1 MSRLERIAE
10 ALLAIEA
17 TLAEL
22 SPGDRMAVLTL
33 VVREREADPGPPA
46 SERSASP
53 KTRRGDATRSDAIL
67 AALAR
72 GPRSLLELR
81 TELGVAQSTV
91 SRALKS
97 MQAAG
102 RVVRQGSGSS
112 ARWGVAK

>member
-53 KTRRGDATRSDAIL
+53 KKRRGDATRSAIL

-81 TELGVAQSTV
+81 TEIGVAQSTV
-91 SRALKS
+91 SRALAS
-97 MQAAG
+97 MQAEG

>member
-53 KTRRGDATRSDAIL
+53 KTRRGDGTRSAIL